1 MCPLRER
8 SVSRA
13 DEAARAP
20 RPRHNALVLSDAID
34 AVDWSAVPA
43 PPNPRYRP
51 EVIVG
56 SLKELATATTL
67 DQAADAASRLAGGG
81 IVHDHSG
88 MVFPSASWAAP
99 LLLDIVEQGHPHAR
113 AAAVGLLDDALCLH
127 PPAGYNRVVTEHGM
141 HVPICC
147 AVARSVRSRRDIL
160 LAQGHPGKRVL
171 AEARLHWRFDIEET
185 LPVSEGVVAAFGV
198 LEGVLPSPPVEGE
211 LHSGPSRFRAPA
223 VETEYPPADDTGQA
237 CLLLRGVPTEKAVP
251 GSALH
256 PTACGEREH

>member
-1 MCPLRER
+1 M
-8 SVSRA
+8 
-13 DEAARAP
+13 
-20 RPRHNALVLSDAID
+20 LSDAID

-51 EVIVG
+51 EVIAD

-67 DQAADAASRLAGGG
+67 DQVADAASRLAGGG

-88 MVFPSASWAAP
+88 MVFPSASRAAP
-99 LLLDIVEQGHPHAR
+99 LLLGIMAQGHPRAR
-113 AAAVGLLDDALCLH
+113 AAAVGLLDDALRFH
-127 PPAGYNRVVTEHGM
+127 PLAGYNRVATEHET

-147 AVARSVRSRRDIL
+147 AVARSVRSRRDVV
-160 LAQGHPGKRVL
+160 LAQGRPGKGL
-171 AEARLHWRFDIEET
+171 LTEARLHWRFDIEEA

-198 LEGVLPSPPVEGE
+198 LEGVLPSPPVGGE
-211 LHSGPSRFRAPA
+211 LHAGPARFPVPT

-237 CLLLRGVPTEKAVP
+237 CLLLKGVPAEEAVA

-256 PTACGEREH
+256 PAACGEREH